1 MPKIRFF
8 CAVSMDGFLAAPDG
22 SVAFLDRFEGDY
34 GYNDFIGSIGAV
46 VMGRKTYDVTRTNG
60 QWPYEG
66 KRAYVLSRNRLNTE
80 YGHAKLV
87 ADGDSLITRLDLLD
101 ENDGDVWVVGGGQ
114 VHRLFLD
121 AGKVD
126 EIDLFVMPVILG
138 DGVPL
143 FDGAATLVNMTLAG
157 NEVYADGVVRLT
169 YRPV

>member
-34 GYNDFIGSIGAV
+34 GYNDFIGSVGAV
-46 VMGRKTYDVTRTNG
+46 VMGRKTYDVTRANG

-87 ADGDSLITRLDLLD
+87 PDGDSLITRLDLLD
-101 ENDGDVWVVGGGQ
+101 EDDGDVWVVGGGE

-143 FDGAATLVNMTLAG
+143 FDGGATLVNMTLAG
-157 NEVYADGVVRLT
+157 NDVFADGVVRLT
-169 YRPV
+169 YRPA